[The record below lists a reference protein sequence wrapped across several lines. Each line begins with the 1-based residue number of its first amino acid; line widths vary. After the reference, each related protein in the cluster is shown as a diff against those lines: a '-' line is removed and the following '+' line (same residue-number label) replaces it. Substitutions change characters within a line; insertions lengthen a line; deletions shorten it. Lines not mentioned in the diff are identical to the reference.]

1 MTTYTAEQL
10 QEILRKHTS
19 WRRNEEGGERA
30 DLSWADLSGADLSG
44 ADLSGADLRGAYFRG
59 ADLSGAYLRGAD
71 LSGAYLSGAYLSG
84 ADLRGADL
92 SWADLSEA
100 YLSGAYLRGADL
112 RGADLSWADLSGA
125 YLSWNSGALLSE
137 ILYRASGT
145 DLGCQAL
152 AALIGRNTNWRW
164 ATWLSDD
171 APKGVDQDDW
181 LGIVIDHREWALTE
195 LAKWVKDGDG
205 APGAVRAML
214 KAVHA

>member
-30 DLSWADLSGADLSG
+30 DLSWADLRGADLSG
-44 ADLSGADLRGAYFRG
+44 AYLSGADLRGAYFRG
-59 ADLSGAYLRGAD
+59 AYLRGAD
-71 LSGAYLSGAYLSG
+71 LSGADLSGAYLSG

-92 SWADLSEA
+92 SWADLRGA

-112 RGADLSWADLSGA
+112 SGADLSWADLSGA
-125 YLSWNSGALLSE
+125 YLSWNAHTLLSE
-137 ILYRASGT
+137 ILFRAADGS
-145 DLGCQAL
+145 LPRQAL
-152 AALIGRNTNWRW
+152 AALIARRTDWCW
-164 ATWLSDD
+164 QTWTSDK
-171 APKGVDQDDW
+171 APKGIEQEEWKSV
-181 LGIVIDHREWALTE
+181 IVAHRDWALSE

>member
-30 DLSWADLSGADLSG
+30 DLSWADLSRAD
-44 ADLSGADLRGAYFRG
+44 
-59 ADLSGAYLRGAD
+59 
-71 LSGAYLSGAYLSG
+71 LSGAYLSG

-92 SWADLSEA
+92 SWADLRGA

-112 RGADLSWADLSGA
+112 SGADLSWADLSGA
-125 YLSWNSGALLSE
+125 YLSWNAHTLLSE
-137 ILYRASGT
+137 ILFRAADGS
-145 DLGCQAL
+145 LPRQAL
-152 AALIGRNTNWRW
+152 AALIARRTDWCW
-164 ATWLSDD
+164 QTWTSDK
-171 APKGVDQDDW
+171 APKGIEQEEWKSV
-181 LGIVIDHREWALTE
+181 IVAHRDWALSE

>member
-19 WRRNEEGGERA
+19 WRRNEEGGER
-30 DLSWADLSGADLSG
+30 
-44 ADLSGADLRGAYFRG
+44 
-59 ADLSGAYLRGAD
+59 
-71 LSGAYLSGAYLSG
+71 
-84 ADLRGADL
+84 
-92 SWADLSEA
+92 
-100 YLSGAYLRGADL
+100 
-112 RGADLSWADLSGA
+112 ADLSWADLSGA